1 MKGLRVSLFVVA
13 AGLVAGTAAMG
24 AQAPQGNAARGKEA
38 WVRVGCWSC
47 HGYEGQGA
55 ATGPKLAPGPRAWAA
70 FSTFVRTTSGV
81 MPPYTEKV
89 VSTQDLADIH
99 AYLASIP
106 AAPNPAS
113 IPVLQ
118 QLGR

>member
-1 MKGLRVSLFVVA
+1 MKALRVSLFVVV
-13 AGLVAGTAAMG
+13 AGLLAGTAAMG
-24 AQAPQGNAARGKEA
+24 AQAPQGDATRGKA
-38 WVRVGCWSC
+38 TFLRVGCWSC

-55 ATGPKLAPGPRAWAA
+55 ATGPKLAPGPRAWPA

-106 AAPNPAS
+106 ASPAPAS

-118 QLGR
+118 QLGN